1 MEWFNQPP
9 AWDDGGATITVHTGS
24 RTDFWR
30 TTHYGF
36 IRDSGHFYYRP
47 VAGDFTAEVEV
58 RGRYQDLYDQA
69 GLMVRQDA
77 HTWMKCGIEFVEGVQ
92 QASAVVTRE
101 YSDWSVAPLAANPPA
116 IRLRVVRRGAALE
129 VSYSLDGAAYT
140 LLRLAYL
147 AEGPVQVGPMCASP
161 DGAGFDVTF
170 AGFRVRDE

>member
-1 MEWFNQPP
+1 
-9 AWDDGGATITVHTGS
+9 
-24 RTDFWR
+24 
-30 TTHYGF
+30 
-36 IRDSGHFYYRP
+36 
-47 VAGDFTAEVEV
+47 
-58 RGRYQDLYDQA
+58 
-69 GLMVRQDA
+69 MVRQDA

-129 VSYSLDGAAYT
+129 VSYSFDGTAYT

-147 AEGPVQVGPMCASP
+147 AEGPLQVGPMCASP

-170 AGFRVRDE
+170 AGFTVDE

>member
-1 MEWFNQPP
+1 MEWLNEPP
-9 AWDDGGATITVHTGS
+9 EWTDQDGMITVHTGPQ
-24 RTDFWR
+24 TDFWR

-36 IRDSGHFYYRP
+36 IRDSGHFYYRT

-58 RGRYQDLYDQA
+58 RGRYRDLYDQA

-101 YSDWSVAPLAANPPA
+101 YSDWSVAPLTAHPPA

-129 VSYSLDGAAYT
+129 VSYGFAGAPET

-147 AEGPVQVGPMCASP
+147 AEGPLQVGPMCASP
-161 DGAGFDVTF
+161 DGTGFDVTF
-170 AGFRVRDE
+170 AGFTVRDE

>member
-1 MEWFNQPP
+1 MGLQETTSMEWFNEPP
-9 AWDDGGATITVHTGS
+9 AWDDQGQTITVHTGPQS
-24 RTDFWR
+24 DFWR

-58 RGRYQDLYDQA
+58 RGGYRDLYDQA

-92 QASAVVTRE
+92 QASAVVTRK

-129 VSYSLDGAAYT
+129 VSYSLDGA
-140 LLRLAYL
+140 
-147 AEGPVQVGPMCASP
+147 
-161 DGAGFDVTF
+161 
-170 AGFRVRDE
+170 

>member
-9 AWDDGGATITVHTGS
+9 AWDDGGATITVHTAA

-77 HTWMKCGIEFVEGVQ
+77 HTWMKCGIEFVVRKRTKAEIEARGRWQ
-92 QASAVVTRE
+92 RTSEQPSRE
-101 YSDWSVAPLAANPPA
+101 LRIHLNQHRNDLQTLKQSNQTAP
-116 IRLRVVRRGAALE
+116 VFT
-129 VSYSLDGAAYT
+129 DD
-140 LLRLAYL
+140 
-147 AEGPVQVGPMCASP
+147 SP
-161 DGAGFDVTF
+161 L
-170 AGFRVRDE
+170 